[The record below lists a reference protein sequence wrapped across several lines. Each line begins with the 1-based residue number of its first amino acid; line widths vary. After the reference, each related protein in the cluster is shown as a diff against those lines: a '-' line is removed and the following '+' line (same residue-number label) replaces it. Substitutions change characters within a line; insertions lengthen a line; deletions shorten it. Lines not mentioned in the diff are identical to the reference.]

1 MITLYQKEF
10 YRNQS
15 IEFIKDIKRRIDKHL
30 CVNKANV
37 YHVQAYLRKLYKENR
52 WINLSMSY
60 GEFVE
65 EVLNDFSM
73 RPEFLDI
80 IYSEIDYK
88 LNTLINPKIF
98 FYD

>member
-10 YRNQS
+10 YRSQS
-15 IEFIKDIKRRIDKHL
+15 LEFIKDIKWQVDKYL

-52 WINLSMSY
+52 WVNLSMTY
-60 GEFVE
+60 GEFIE
-65 EVLNDFSM
+65 EVLKDFSIKS
-73 RPEFLDI
+73 EYLDI
-80 IYSEIDYK
+80 ISREVDYR
-88 LNTLINPKIF
+88 LNSMINPKIF

>member
-30 CVNKANV
+30 CINKVNV

-65 EVLNDFSM
+65 EVLKDFSM